1 MPWRRVVVSLQAD
14 LADAFADALL
24 DSGALA
30 ASIEQDRSA
39 GQAEHALFGEPGYI
53 DDMGPS
59 LWPDCL
65 VDALLPLDF
74 DANALIRSASVL
86 LELPEAPNFTEDIV
100 ADQDWVRATQSQFEP
115 IHIAA
120 GLWIVP
126 TWHEPPESQAIN
138 IRLDPGQAFGTGS
151 HPTTRL
157 CLQWLA
163 ANRPHGR
170 VLDYGCGSGI
180 LAIAARLLGAQEVIG
195 VDLDLAAISTA
206 DANAQAN
213 HVAAQFGLPDL
224 PSAQGQFDVVLANI
238 LTRPLIA
245 LAPLLIARLAPG
257 GQLVLSGIL
266 DRQVDE
272 VVSAYAFGIKLHSFG
287 EPGEWACLTGH
298 LKL

>member
-1 MPWRRVVVSLQAD
+1 MPWRRVVVSLQAT
-14 LADAFADALL
+14 LADAFADALM

-39 GQAEHALFGEPGYI
+39 GQAEHALFGEPGDV
-53 DDMGPS
+53 DDMGPG

-65 VDALLPLDF
+65 VDALLPIEF
-74 DANALIRSASVL
+74 DSKTLVASASAL
-86 LELPEAPNFTEDIV
+86 LDLQEIPHFTEDII

-115 IHIAA
+115 IHISS

-126 TWHEPPESQAIN
+126 SWHKPPEEEAIN

-163 ANRPHGR
+163 THRPQGK

-195 VDLDLAAISTA
+195 VDLDPTA
-206 DANAQAN
+206 VTTAEANAKTNQVTAL
-213 HVAAQFGLPDL
+213 FGLPDL
-224 PSAQGQFDVVLANI
+224 IEAQGKFDVVIANI

-245 LAPLLIARLAPG
+245 LAPLLVAHLAPR

-272 VVSAYAFGIKLHSFG
+272 VAKAYAFGLSLQSYG
-287 EPGEWACLTGH
+287 EPGEWACLTGR
-298 LKL
+298 LQS

>member
-1 MPWRRVVVSLQAD
+1 MPWRRVVVSLHAD
-14 LADAFADALL
+14 LAEAFADAML

-65 VDALLPLDF
+65 VDALLPLDCE
-74 DANALIRSASVL
+74 ASALIESARTL
-86 LELPEAPNFTEDIV
+86 LDLPEAPHFTEDII
-100 ADQDWVRATQSQFEP
+100 ADQDWVRATQSQFDP

-126 TWHEPPESQAIN
+126 TWHTPPESQAVN

-157 CLQWLA
+157 CLQWLS
-163 ANRPHGR
+163 ANQPKGR

-180 LAIAARLLGAQEVIG
+180 LAIAARLLGAREVIG
-195 VDLDLAAISTA
+195 VDLDPAAVLTA
-206 DANAQAN
+206 EQNAKAN
-213 HVAAQFGLPDL
+213 HVEAFFGLPDL
-224 PSAQGQFDVVLANI
+224 PSAQGQFDVVIANI

-266 DRQVDE
+266 DRQVEE
-272 VVSAYAFGIKLHSFG
+272 VSQAYDGLKLQRFG
-287 EPGEWACLTGH
+287 EPGEWACLTGR
-298 LKL
+298 K

>member
-1 MPWRRVVVSLQAD
+1 MPWRRVLVSLQAE
-14 LADAFADALL
+14 LADSFADAML

-53 DDMGPS
+53 DDKGPS

-65 VDALLPLDF
+65 VDGLLPLEV
-74 DANALIRSASVL
+74 DAKALMSAASAL
-86 LELPEAPNFTEDIV
+86 LKLREIPHYTEDIV

-115 IHIAA
+115 LHIAS

-126 TWHEPPESQAIN
+126 TWHTPPDLSAIN

-163 ANRPHGR
+163 AHKPQGH

-180 LAIAARLLGAQEVIG
+180 LAIAARLLGAAKVVG
-195 VDLDLAAISTA
+195 VDLDPTA
-206 DANAQAN
+206 VTTAETNAREN
-213 HVAAQFGLPDL
+213 HVESCFGLPDL
-224 PSAQGQFDVVLANI
+224 PDAQGQFDVVIANI
-238 LTRPLIA
+238 LTRPLMA
-245 LAPLLIARLAPG
+245 LAPLLVARLAPG
-257 GQLVLSGIL
+257 GHLVLSGIL
-266 DRQVDE
+266 DRQIEE
-272 VVSAYAFGIKLHSFG
+272 VANAYAFGLQLHRFG
-287 EPGEWACLTGH
+287 EQGEWACLTGQ
-298 LKL
+298 KLA

>member
-14 LADAFADALL
+14 EADAFADALL
-24 DSGALA
+24 ESGALA
-30 ASIEQDRSA
+30 TSIEQDRSA

-53 DDMGPS
+53 EDMGPS

-65 VDALLPLDF
+65 VDALLPLEF
-74 DANALIRSASVL
+74 DALTLITSASAL
-86 LELPEAPNFTEDIV
+86 LGFKHPPDFTEDIV

-115 IHIAA
+115 IHIAS

-163 ANRPHGR
+163 AHRPQGK

-180 LAIAARLLGAQEVIG
+180 LAIAARLLGAQRVIG
-195 VDLDLAAISTA
+195 VDLDPAAVMTA
-206 DANAQAN
+206 DANAEAN
-213 HVAAQFGLPDL
+213 HVEALFGLPDL
-224 PSAQGQFDVVLANI
+224 VEAQEQFDVVIANI

-266 DRQVDE
+266 DRQVEE
-272 VVSAYAFGIKLHSFG
+272 VAQAYAFGITLESFG
-287 EPGEWACLTGH
+287 EPGEWACLTGT
-298 LKL
+298 KIS